1 MDALV
6 PILFSAPV
14 WVVLLV
20 GAVYAALTIT
30 QHRTV
35 SILAGVVLGGFLL
48 LDLTGTLVWVVYEWF
63 VVAAGAE
70 GVSVWVTNVFWF
82 VQVLVHTLFL
92 ALGISV
98 AARGRGVSEVA
109 DGA

>member
-1 MDALV
+1 MDALL

-20 GAVYAALTIT
+20 GTVYAGLTVK

-48 LDLTGTLVWVVYEWF
+48 LDLTGTLVWVSYEWF
-63 VVAAGAE
+63 VVAAGD
-70 GVSVWVTNVFWF
+70 GGLSVWVTNVFWF
-82 VQVLVHTLFL
+82 VQVLVHTLLL

-98 AARGRGVSEVA
+98 AARNREAV

>member
-1 MDALV
+1 MDAVL

-20 GAVYAALTIT
+20 GAIYAALTLS

-35 SILAGVVLGGFLL
+35 SILAAVCLGGFLL

-63 VVAAGAE
+63 VVAAGGE
-70 GVSVWVTNVFWF
+70 GLTVWVTNVFWF
-82 VQVLVHTLFL
+82 IQVLVHTLL
-92 ALGISV
+92 LGLGISV
-98 AARGRGVSEVA
+98 VGRGRGGT
-109 DGA
+109 DGG